1 MRVVELRDV
10 TPAVDRELAGALLE
24 VQHAAYAVEAGL
36 IGDERIPPLHENL
49 EDLQNAPLQWLA
61 AFADGAP
68 VGAVAWSEDRCEVD
82 IDRLLVA
89 PSAHRRGVGSA
100 LVRAV
105 LLRARGRRTTVS
117 TGRDNTPARNLYE
130 RLGFSCADEEEVI
143 PGLWITRYT
152 HPD

>member
-1 MRVVELRDV
+1 MELRDV

-24 VQHAAYAVEAGL
+24 VQYAAYAVEAGL

-61 AFADGAP
+61 AFADGAL

-105 LLRARGRRTTVS
+105 LLRAGGRRTTVS

-130 RLGFSCADEEEVI
+130 RLGFSSAGEEEVI
-143 PGLWITRYT
+143 PGLWITRYAR
-152 HPD
+152 PD

>member
-1 MRVVELRDV
+1 MTVVELRAV

-61 AFADGAP
+61 AFADGGL
-68 VGAVAWSEDRCEVD
+68 VGAVAWSEDSSEVD

-89 PSAHRRGVGSA
+89 PSAHRRGGGI
-100 LVRAV
+100 
-105 LLRARGRRTTVS
+105 RARPGCS
-117 TGRDNTPARNLYE
+117 PPSGQSPYHGLHGTGQHAGPKPL
-130 RLGFSCADEEEVI
+130 
-143 PGLWITRYT
+143 
-152 HPD
+152 

>member
-1 MRVVELRDV
+1 MAGHEL
-10 TPAVDRELAGALLE
+10 PGQAAAVRPLVGYAGHE
-24 VQHAAYAVEAGL
+24 
-36 IGDERIPPLHENL
+36 PLVYPRLSARENL

-61 AFADGAP
+61 AFADGAL

-89 PSAHRRGVGSA
+89 PSAHRRRVGSA

-105 LLRARGRRTTVS
+105 LLRAGGRRTTVS

-130 RLGFSCADEEEVI
+130 RLGFSCAGEEEVI
-143 PGLWITRYT
+143 PGLWITRYAL
-152 HPD
+152 PD

>member
-1 MRVVELRDV
+1 MTVVELRDV

-36 IGDERIPPLHENL
+36 IGDPRIPPLRENL

-68 VGAVAWSEDRCEVD
+68 VGAVAWSEGRCEVD

-89 PSAHRRGVGSA
+89 PSAHRRGGWGPRSSG
-100 LVRAV
+100 LFSSERAV
-105 LLRARGRRTTVS
+105 AVPRSPPDGTTRRPETS
-117 TGRDNTPARNLYE
+117 MNGLASAAPAR
-130 RLGFSCADEEEVI
+130 R
-143 PGLWITRYT
+143 R
-152 HPD
+152 